1 MLRARSLTLALCLTA
16 VLAVSACGGKKKPE
30 AVPPPPPPPATKPEN
45 PPPPPPPPAPSTPE
59 TRVPTE
65 EELFAKM
72 SLDELNAK
80 KPMADVFFG
89 YDSSELS
96 EEARASLAKN
106 LEWMKKWTS
115 TKVVVEGHCDNRGTP
130 EYNLALGDRR
140 SAAVKAYLAS
150 LGLGADRV
158 GTVSKGEEQPFCSEN
173 TEACWQQNRRGHF
186 IITAK

>member
-1 MLRARSLTLALCLTA
+1 MLRSRSLTLALCLTA
-16 VLAVSACGGKKKPE
+16 VLAVSACGGKK
-30 AVPPPPPPPATKPEN
+30 PPTPSPAPPPPPATKPEN

-59 TRVPTE
+59 TRVPSE

-80 KPMADVFFG
+80 RPMADVFFSL
-89 YDSSELS
+89 DSSELS
-96 EEARASLAKN
+96 EEARGSLAKN

-115 TKVVVEGHCDNRGTP
+115 TKVVVEGHCDNRGTA

-158 GTVSKGEEQPFCSEN
+158 ATVSKGKEQPFCSEN

>member
-1 MLRARSLTLALCLTA
+1 MLRSRSLTFALCLT
-16 VLAVSACGGKKKPE
+16 VLLTVSACGKKAPKPT
-30 AVPPPPPPPATKPEN
+30 PPPAPTPATKPDN
-45 PPPPPPPPAPSTPE
+45 PPPPPPPPPPSTPE
-59 TRVPTE
+59 ARVPTE

-72 SLDELNAK
+72 TLDELNAK
-80 KPMADVFFG
+80 KPLADVFYG

-150 LGLGADRV
+150 LGLSADRV
-158 GTVSKGEEQPFCSEN
+158 ATVSKGEEQPFCSEN